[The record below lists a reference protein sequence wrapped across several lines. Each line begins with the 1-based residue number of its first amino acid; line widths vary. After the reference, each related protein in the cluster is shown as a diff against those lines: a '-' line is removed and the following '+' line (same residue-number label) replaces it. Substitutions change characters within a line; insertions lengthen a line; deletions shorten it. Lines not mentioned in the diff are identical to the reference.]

1 MVMIKEFLP
10 HFRLTGWVQGWYA
23 GMPMFTF
30 YWPFPFLLIA
40 IFNWVLPYTVAFK
53 IGTVLGI
60 FIMPACAY
68 AMGRLWRVRRPYP
81 TLAAIM
87 GLAFVFMVYKPDQI
101 YGGNILST
109 LAGEF
114 GYMLSFALV
123 FLLLG
128 TMHRGLEKP
137 RFNLLF
143 VVNCLLLMV
152 IAMSHLVTTMA
163 LVFILPGL
171 LLVNLRW
178 RSLGYMVLVGV
189 VGFCLTAFWSIP
201 YLVDLQWTAT
211 ALWHQN
217 SFKFLF
223 PITLLPAGVLG
234 AIGVI
239 YAIGRKEKRMLPLA
253 WTSLVIIALYM
264 LLPAGRIWNMRVA
277 PFFYASVYLWEPT
290 APPG

>member
-1 MVMIKEFLP
+1 MMMIQEFLP
-10 HFRLTGWVQGWYA
+10 HFRLTGWAQGWYA

-40 IFNWVLPYTVAFK
+40 IFNWVLPYAVAFK

-143 VVNCLLLMV
+143 VLNCLLLMA

-189 VGFCLTAFWSIP
+189 VGFCLTAFW
-201 YLVDLQWTAT
+201 
-211 ALWHQN
+211 
-217 SFKFLF
+217 
-223 PITLLPAGVLG
+223 
-234 AIGVI
+234 
-239 YAIGRKEKRMLPLA
+239 
-253 WTSLVIIALYM
+253 
-264 LLPAGRIWNMRVA
+264 
-277 PFFYASVYLWEPT
+277 
-290 APPG
+290 